1 MKEQPLPPVIDI
13 EASGFGASSYPIEIG
28 VILPDRSACCYII
41 KPRKEW
47 TFWSTEAELVH
58 GISREQLQQHGS
70 APETVAI
77 ALNNQLKGQTI
88 YTDAWGHDS
97 SWLGK
102 LYNAA
107 GVSQEFRLESIRY
120 LMSEQQTKSWH
131 ETKEQVLREL
141 NLPRHRA
148 SSDALVIQETF
159 KQTRDMENLQATL
172 NQRAATARG

>member
-1 MKEQPLPPVIDI
+1 
-13 EASGFGASSYPIEIG
+13 
-28 VILPDRSACCYII
+28 
-41 KPRKEW
+41 
-47 TFWSTEAELVH
+47 
-58 GISREQLQQHGS
+58 
-70 APETVAI
+70 
-77 ALNNQLKGQTI
+77 
-88 YTDAWGHDS
+88 DAWGHDS

-159 KQTRDMENLQATL
+159 KQTRDMENLQVEL
-172 NQRAATARG
+172 NWIL